1 MRTILA
7 LALAVLTLLFAAG
20 CGNKAREEAFHDAMD
35 QGLLRSGLLDEY
47 DKYLDKDA
55 SIIDPKTRELRKGT
69 SAGLRKNL
77 AEEKRALKD

>member
-7 LALAVLTLLFAAG
+7 LALALLSLFAAG
-20 CGNKAREEAFHDAMD
+20 CCSTVREAAFYDAMD
-35 QGLLRSGLLDEY
+35 QGLLKSGMLDEY
-47 DKYLDKDA
+47 DKYLDKDT

>member
-7 LALAVLTLLFAAG
+7 LALAVLTLVFTSG
-20 CGNKAREEAFHDAMD
+20 CGSTTREAAFHDAMD
-35 QGLLRSGLLDEY
+35 QGLLKSGLLDEY
-47 DKYLDKDA
+47 DRYVDKDA
-55 SIIDPKTRELRKGT
+55 SIIDPKTREIRKST